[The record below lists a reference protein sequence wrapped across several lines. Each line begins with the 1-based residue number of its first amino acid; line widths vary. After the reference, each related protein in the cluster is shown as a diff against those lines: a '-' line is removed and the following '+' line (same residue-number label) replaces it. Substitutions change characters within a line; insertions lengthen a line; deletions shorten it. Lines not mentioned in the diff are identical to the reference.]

1 MKRDIKKMV
10 RIGKVEDQD
19 RWRREDCA
27 RMTPN
32 ERLNALVDFRYRS
45 FPEEMKSVK
54 KVVAVRRLPGCSTD
68 A

>member
-1 MKRDIKKMV
+1 MTRDIKTTI
-10 RIGKVEDQD
+10 RIGRVEDQD

-32 ERLNALVDFRYRS
+32 ERLNALIDFRYRS

-54 KVVAVRRLPGCSTD
+54 KVVAVRRLAGDSTD